1 MGIADIQA
9 AINSIPAKKE
19 DLRKAFEDLESYSSS
34 FASFTL
40 QWSDIDDHLSF
51 IEKSI
56 DKRFRE
62 LKAKPAP
69 EKPTAPVSAANA
81 KVGQDRLV
89 IEPRKDLKYHCVKMD
104 AMGLKSYII
113 DRKDNAAVRR
123 ELGPALLCSPDP
135 VTLVLDSFEG
145 FVSSSGK
152 TQSENQTIR
161 KTYLVILECFH
172 GLKLEVKHSD
182 KERARRVAEDC
193 YDLIKIQK
201 NNHNRQIIFNSER
214 KEKNHHVVVL
224 MVFLR
229 LIVTFG
235 LLEYFAIGDILDVL
249 VTVASKKNIVDL
261 CRHSALEE
269 KLPDLINKL
278 NKKGRQL
285 DSVKFVLAFNLQ
297 HKFPPAS
304 LFEAYIKEA
313 GKGFQKRALQGKN
326 SAQLKSK
333 AISEQIIAV
342 RAVIRAVKEFD
353 LGDLYPPG
361 SLQNRVQQLKKQRLE
376 KEKQWLENKGM
387 SVLPDDQNQNQNQ
400 KQNQHQQP
408 NKRPRPSDSSAT
420 VLHPHPHSQ
429 IQPQPGPV
437 NSAPTV
443 LRPHPHS
450 QIQPQPGPVNSAP
463 TILPRHPHSE
473 NRPQLGLVDPSA
485 YMGLGSLYGS
495 AAAPPFYGLG
505 NPIGLVGSLGP
516 LPYGGYPS
524 SGFPPY
530 NRPPY
535 P

>member
-9 AINSIPAKKE
+9 AINSIPSKKE
-19 DLRKAFEDLESYSSS
+19 DLRKAFEELESYSSS

-40 QWSDIDDHLSF
+40 QWRDIDGHFSS

-56 DKRFRE
+56 DKRFQE
-62 LKAKPAP
+62 LKAKLAP

-81 KVGQDRLV
+81 KVGQDRPV
-89 IEPRKDLKYHCVKMD
+89 IEPPPELKYHCVKMD

-113 DRKDNAAVRR
+113 GHRKGSQAVRK

-152 TQSENQTIR
+152 MESENQAIR
-161 KTYLVILECFH
+161 RAYLIILECFH

-182 KERARRVAEDC
+182 KERARRVAKDC
-193 YDLIKIQK
+193 YNLIKNRKI
-201 NNHNRQIIFNSER
+201 NHNRQIINNKE
-214 KEKNHHVVVL
+214 KTEKNHHGIVL
-224 MVFLR
+224 MVFLH

-269 KLPDLINKL
+269 KLPDLIDKL

-285 DSVKFVLAFNLQ
+285 DSIKFVLAFNLQ

-313 GKGFQKRALQGKN
+313 GKGLQRRALEGKN
-326 SAQLKSK
+326 STQLKYK

-342 RAVIRAVKEFD
+342 RAVIRAVKEYN

-361 SLQNRVQQLKKQRLE
+361 SLQNRIQQLKKQRLE
-376 KEKQWLENKGM
+376 NKPV
-387 SVLPDDQNQNQNQ
+387 SVLPEDQ
-400 KQNQHQQP
+400 KQQQHKHQQP
-408 NKRPRPSDSSAT
+408 NKRPRPSDSSA
-420 VLHPHPHSQ
+420 
-429 IQPQPGPV
+429 
-437 NSAPTV
+437 TV

-463 TILPRHPHSE
+463 TVLPRHPHSE
-473 NRPQLGLVDPSA
+473 NRPQLGLVDQSP
-485 YMGLGSLYGS
+485 YMGLGGSYGS
-495 AAAPPFYGLG
+495 TAAPPVYGLG
-505 NPIGLVGSLGP
+505 NPIGLGGSLAPPESSYLYPPAGPAYDNRP

-530 NRPPY
+530 NQPPY